1 MNFTILN
8 LKESKFV
15 WFLGIFFVL
24 FFIITI
30 INERFILPDFHVY
43 VHAANNLVND
53 NPVYHQEYRPGSG
66 IYKYAPFSL
75 FFYIPFTFLSDF
87 FAKTVYFW
95 LIAAGITFLMLFL
108 KRFVD
113 INLFDKKLPVTNST
127 VLFLSF
133 LVVVVHFH
141 RELELG
147 NVNLFLLLALV
158 LSLYF
163 ILSEREYIGGTLIGI
178 AILFKPHFLVVL
190 PLMVMRR
197 KWRSLLAV
205 VLVIVV
211 GSLLPIIVVG
221 WQGNLTLQA
230 EWFQT
235 MSEHNAGWRL
245 IENPNTIHHW
255 IYLLGLQYFISEPGT
270 VFSYVVILLV
280 AILFLIWIVRNMKV
294 EMRQGNSMVCKH
306 FIHEYFLILAIIPNI
321 TYTDTEHFLFSLPL
335 IMFILICIIQWDYK
349 KSLLFYLTVL
359 GFIFYG
365 GNWHDLW
372 GHDISVWIERFGLL
386 GLGNLLII
394 ITSIFYFLKLNF
406 IAPTLDGDKSVIHS

>member
-1 MNFTILN
+1 MNFTVLN
-8 LKESKFV
+8 LKGNKFV

-30 INERFILPDFHVY
+30 INERFVLPDFHVY
-43 VHAANNLVND
+43 VHAANNLVNG

-75 FFYIPFTFLSDF
+75 FFYIPFTFLPEF
-87 FAKTVYFW
+87 FAKTLYFW
-95 LIAAGITFLMLFL
+95 LIAAGITFLMFFL
-108 KRFVD
+108 KRFID
-113 INLFDKKLPVTNST
+113 INLFDKKLPITNST

-163 ILSEREYIGGTLIGI
+163 ITSEREYIGGTLIGI

-190 PLMVMRR
+190 PLMAMRK

-205 VLVIVV
+205 VLVIVG

-235 MSEHNAGWRL
+235 MSEHNASWRL
-245 IENPNTIHHW
+245 VENSNTIHHW

-270 VFSYVVILLV
+270 VFSYIVVLLV
-280 AILFLIWIVRNMKV
+280 AIVVFIWIIRNMMI
-294 EMRQGNSMVCKH
+294 EMRQDNSITYKH
-306 FIHEYFLILAIIPNI
+306 FIFEYFLILAITPNI
-321 TYTDTEHFLFSLPL
+321 TYTDTEHFLLSLPL
-335 IMFILICIIQWDYK
+335 IMFIGTCMIQGDYK
-349 KSLLFYLTVL
+349 KTLPFYLAIL

-372 GHDISVWIERFGLL
+372 GHNISVWIERFGLL
-386 GLGNLLII
+386 GVGNLLII
-394 ITSIFYFLKLNF
+394 ITSIFYFLKLN
-406 IAPTLDGDKSVIHS
+406 IVSPMPDGDKSVINS